1 MRALNIC
8 PIRLEQHCTPVLLL
22 THIEHSCFSE
32 MAHFIEDSSSSSS
45 DSSSS
50 SASGSE
56 SEPELNCSG
65 FNVVR
70 PETVKSNEAG
80 PGAQNTNPQK
90 EREITEKD
98 SEGGSKDKQ
107 KDRKTNKKT
116 KKANSA
122 KNQES
127 QKEDLT
133 PERTVRLV
141 KKIIAKN
148 KKQVAKDKTK
158 LNKLLKSASA
168 AARKYKV
175 ISNKATK
182 RTS

>member
-1 MRALNIC
+1 MESR
-8 PIRLEQHCTPVLLL
+8 CTPVQLL
-22 THIEHSCFSE
+22 TQQLSK
-32 MAHFIEDSSSSSS
+32 MPQFIGDSTSSSS

-70 PETVKSNEAG
+70 PEPVKFNEAG
-80 PGAQNTNPQK
+80 PDAQNSK
-90 EREITEKD
+90 AEKGGGSTEKD
-98 SEGGSKDKQ
+98 TEGGTKERQ
-107 KDRKTNKKT
+107 KDRKANKKNKKT
-116 KKANSA
+116 NSA
-122 KNQES
+122 KNQEN
-127 QKEDLT
+127 QKEEIT

-148 KKQVAKDKTK
+148 KKQATKDKTK

-168 AARKYKV
+168 AARKYKA
-175 ISNKATK
+175 ITNKVAK
-182 RTS
+182 KSS